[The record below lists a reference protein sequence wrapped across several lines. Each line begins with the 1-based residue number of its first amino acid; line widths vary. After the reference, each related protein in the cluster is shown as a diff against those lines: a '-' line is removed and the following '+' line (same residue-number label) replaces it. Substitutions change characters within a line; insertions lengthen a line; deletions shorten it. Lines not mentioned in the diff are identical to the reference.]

1 MDNLSV
7 YVLLAFSL
15 LAHQV
20 CWYMIAIIRKRN
32 DVADV
37 AWGLGFVLLSWLA
50 FTLGNGSER
59 ALVANTLVTVWGLRL
74 AIHIIIR
81 NKGKAEDFRY
91 AQWRKEW
98 KHFFLRSFLQV
109 FFLQGLFLFVIVWPV
124 VWINLITPGAWQWW
138 DVAGIVVWGIG
149 FLFESVGDYQL
160 TQFKKS
166 PAHKGQIITTGL
178 WRYTRHPNYFG
189 EAVQWWGLFL
199 MACSVGG
206 WMTITGPLLLTYL
219 LRYVSGVPMLER
231 KYAGQPAF
239 EEYKRKTSALIPL
252 PPRS

>member
-1 MDNLSV
+1 MDSLSV

-74 AIHIIIR
+74 AIHISIR
-81 NKGKAEDFRY
+81 NKGKTEDFRY

-98 KHFFLRSFLQV
+98 KHFVLRSFLQV

-124 VWINLITPGAWQWW
+124 VWINLITPGDWQWW
-138 DVAGIVVWGIG
+138 DVAGIVVWVIG

-160 TQFKKS
+160 TQFKKN

-178 WRYTRHPNYFG
+178 WRYSRHPNYFG
-189 EAVQWWGLFL
+189 EVVQWWGLFL

-206 WMTITGPLLLTYL
+206 WMTIAGPLLITYL

-231 KYAGQPAF
+231 KYAGHPAF
-239 EEYKRKTSALIPL
+239 EEYKRKTSVFIPL